1 MRINTNSIILTGNL
15 TRDAELKYTPN
26 NKPVLQFTVACNR
39 QGVNGSDVDYFN
51 IVLWGKSGEAL
62 AKYMTKG
69 KGVLVKGR
77 LQTRSYEAKDGT
89 KKTVYEIIADAFA
102 GVELLGGGQQSQ
114 AQPQAQSRNWNP
126 LDVEPEPQAPVQ
138 RADQSGIPF

>member
-1 MRINTNSIILTGNL
+1 MKINTNSIILTGNL

-77 LQTRSYEAKDGT
+77 LQTRSYESKDGT

-102 GVELLGGGQQSQ
+102 GVELLGGGERQS
-114 AQPQAQSRNWNP
+114 APQSNPRNWNP
-126 LDVEPEPQAPVQ
+126 LAVDEPQPQAPAS